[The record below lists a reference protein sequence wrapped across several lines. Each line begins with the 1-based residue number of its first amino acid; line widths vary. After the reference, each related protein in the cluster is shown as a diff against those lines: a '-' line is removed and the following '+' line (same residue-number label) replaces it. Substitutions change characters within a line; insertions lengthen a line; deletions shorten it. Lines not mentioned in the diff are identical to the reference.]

1 MALSKFEK
9 DMAIISALDDEP
21 NDVGGLSAEQ
31 LKAKFDEGGQA
42 IKEFL
47 NNKHFADL
55 NATFATKE
63 ELNTA
68 AVGSIYFIHE
78 IKFSEQSWTEETD
91 GSFQMSIPQ
100 SSHRL
105 QGDKF
110 LYNIFHL
117 VSGKYI
123 RNTWAAQ
130 ETEAQFDETTSSVI
144 LSSGYKFPGK
154 ITLVG

>member
-21 NDVGGLSAEQ
+21 NDVGGLTAAQ

-47 NNKHFADL
+47 NNKHISDL
-55 NATFATKE
+55 HQTFVTKE
-63 ELNTA
+63 ELNA
-68 AVGSIYFIHE
+68 ASIGSIYFIHE
-78 IKFSEQSWTEETD
+78 VKFTEQSWTDETD

-100 SSHRL
+100 SSHGL
-105 QGDKF
+105 QGNKF
-110 LYNIFHL
+110 IFNIFHL
-117 VSGKYI
+117 VSGRYT
-123 RNTWAAQ
+123 RNTWAAR
-130 ETEAQFDETTSSVI
+130 ETEVQFDETTSCII

-154 ITLVG
+154 IILVG